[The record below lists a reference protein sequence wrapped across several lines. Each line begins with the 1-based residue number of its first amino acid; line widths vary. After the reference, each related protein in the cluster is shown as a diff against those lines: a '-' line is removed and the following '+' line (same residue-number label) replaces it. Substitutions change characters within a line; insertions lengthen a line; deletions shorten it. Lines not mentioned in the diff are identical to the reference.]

1 MKQFFLTILSSLFA
15 LVLLVSAT
23 AQAKEGTRESPAD
36 TVHYAAERID
46 CRFEQDTTI
55 VLVGKAEVVYQD
67 MELKA
72 GKITYYPGQELL
84 CAEGLPDTSDGKLRF
99 TETPVLRDKEG
110 SIRALSLTYNLKSKR
125 GTLVEARTNYQEG
138 FYTGSRVRKLGEKT
152 LWILRGTYTTCDLNR
167 PHYRFW
173 SRQMKVVIN
182 DKVIA
187 KPVVFYVRNVPV
199 FWLPFIVFSI
209 RKQRHSGFLIPRY
222 GSNDIDG
229 RYVYNLGYYLA
240 PSSYW
245 DTTIR
250 GTLRE
255 QTGWMV
261 ESELRYHLRGRL
273 RGAITG
279 SFDNRATGIAQKKA
293 WRLGF
298 SHLQTLS
305 PTMTLRGRGDFYS
318 DKNFSVRNSTNLY
331 SRLNR
336 TLRSYFSF
344 HKQWSGSGNSIDL
357 TASHSRN
364 LDTDETTLY
373 LPRISFRK
381 ARAPIL
387 KPPKGDHTLAKW
399 YHSIYY
405 SFSSDFSHLRQ
416 ERTTGN
422 DSKININTNLYA
434 SGAQKLWSWLHLR
447 PSVSWRMKG
456 FQGQGEKFQRQET
469 YSFALSAST
478 TLYGFFQPRM
488 GNLRAV
494 RHMVKPSVAFTYSA
508 KLDTLQGF
516 RYDFRK
522 IRDPRTQVRL
532 NLWNI
537 LQVKTGEGKKQRKF
551 NLATWGFSSAYNPMA
566 REKFSDLTTNVRVS
580 PVKTFEVVLNSTHS
594 FYTPGGEFH
603 PSALRLKRISLTSSF
618 RLRGKTGKRTAPPES
633 SPPEEIEEVAGYTSS
648 RVEGTKIPLSDR
660 EVPYQL
666 GISYR
671 YSLVKSPG
679 LPASVVQ
686 WIKGNLSF
694 SPTSKWRIDWWVN
707 YDLEK
712 RRTTTQQ
719 ISIYRDLHCW
729 EARLVWMPTGYRRGY
744 YFKMNIKALPEIKIE
759 KKKGIVGF

>member
-1 MKQFFLTILSSLFA
+1 LKQFFLTILSSLFA
-15 LVLLVSAT
+15 LVLLVSAA
-23 AQAKEGTRESPAD
+23 AQAKEGARESLAD

-46 CRFEQDTTI
+46 CRFEEDTTI
-55 VLVGKAEVVYQD
+55 VLLGKAEVAYQD
-67 MELKA
+67 MELNA

-84 CAEGLPDTSDGKLRF
+84 CAEGLPDTSDGKLRL

-125 GTLVEARTNYQEG
+125 GTLVEARANYRDG
-138 FYTGSRVRKLGEKT
+138 FYTGRRVRKLGEKT
-152 LWILRGTYTTCDLNR
+152 LQIFRGTYTTCNLSR

-173 SRQMKVVIN
+173 SRQMKVLIN

-187 KPVVFYVRNVPV
+187 KPVVFYVWNVPV

-229 RYVYNLGYYLA
+229 RYVHNLGYYLA
-240 PSSYW
+240 PSPYW
-245 DTTIR
+245 DAAVR

-255 QTGWMV
+255 QTGWMLD
-261 ESELRYHLRGRL
+261 SEFRYHLRGRL
-273 RGAITG
+273 RGTITG
-279 SFDNRATGIAQKKA
+279 SFDNRATAIAQKRA

-298 SHLQTLS
+298 SHLHTLS
-305 PTMTLRGRGDFYS
+305 PTMTLRGRGDFCS

-336 TLRSYFSF
+336 TLRSYLSF
-344 HKQWSGSGNSIDL
+344 HKHWTGSGNSIDL
-357 TASHSRN
+357 TVLHSRN
-364 LDTDETTLY
+364 LDTDETSLY

-381 ARAPIL
+381 ARAPIF

-405 SFSSDFSHLRQ
+405 SFSSDFSHLRE
-416 ERTTGN
+416 ERTTGEYSRVN
-422 DSKININTNLYA
+422 LSTNLYA
-434 SGAQKLWSWLHLR
+434 SAAQKFRTWLHLR
-447 PSVSWRMKG
+447 PSVSWGMRG
-456 FQGQGEKFQRQET
+456 FQSQGEKFQRQES

-478 TLYGFFQPRM
+478 TLYGFFQPHI
-488 GNLRAV
+488 GSLRAV
-494 RHMVKPSVAFTYSA
+494 RHTVKPSVAFLCSA
-508 KLDTLQGF
+508 RLDTLDGF
-516 RYDFRK
+516 RYDLRK
-522 IRDPRTQVRL
+522 LRDPRTQVRL
-532 NLWNI
+532 NLGNI
-537 LQVKTGEGKKQRKF
+537 LQVKTGRGRKQRKF
-551 NLATWGFSSAYNPMA
+551 NLATWGFSTSYNPRA

-594 FYTPGGEFH
+594 FYTPGGEFR
-603 PSALRLKRISLTSSF
+603 PSAPRLKRINLTASF
-618 RLRGKTGKRTAPPES
+618 RLRGKTGRKTSQPES
-633 SPPEEIEEVAGYTSS
+633 SAPEGTEEVAGYTSS
-648 RVEGTKIPLSDR
+648 RMEETTIPPSDR
-660 EVPYQL
+660 EVPYVF

-671 YSLVKSPG
+671 YSLVKSAG

-707 YDLEK
+707 YNLQK
-712 RRTTTQQ
+712 WRITTQQ

-744 YFKMNIKALPEIKIE
+744 YFRMNIKALPEIKIE